1 MSAFFSEISYKGTAE
16 WKEEIVIRDWSKTT
30 NSLVALAAFPDGSP
44 AVLTRDR
51 DPREVFADWLV
62 NPSNPWF
69 TKNIANRVWSW
80 LMGQG
85 IIEPVDDIRPD
96 NPPSDPELLALLE
109 AQLIKSHYNLKE
121 LYRLI
126 LNSKAYQLSPVPGSD
141 NPAAAAHF
149 AFHPVR
155 RMEAEVLIDALDQL
169 TGTSENYSSAIPEP
183 YTFVP
188 ENVRSIALPDG
199 SIGSAFLDMFGRPPR
214 DTGLESERNNRAA
227 ADQRLHL
234 LNSSH
239 IQLKLEQ
246 SPLLRYYGQASKTP
260 GDTVLGLYLSILSRY
275 PTPAELKI
283 VEGEL
288 QAAGGKRQAMTD
300 LAWALVNSSEFLYR
314 H

>member
-1 MSAFFSEISYKGTAE
+1 
-16 WKEEIVIRDWSKTT
+16 
-30 NSLVALAAFPDGSP
+30 
-44 AVLTRDR
+44 
-51 DPREVFADWLV
+51 
-62 NPSNPWF
+62 
-69 TKNIANRVWSW
+69 
-80 LMGQG
+80 
-85 IIEPVDDIRPD
+85 
-96 NPPSDPELLALLE
+96 
-109 AQLIKSHYNLKE
+109 
-121 LYRLI
+121 
-126 LNSKAYQLSPVPGSD
+126 
-141 NPAAAAHF
+141 
-149 AFHPVR
+149 
-155 RMEAEVLIDALDQL
+155 
-169 TGTSENYSSAIPEP
+169 
-183 YTFVP
+183 
-188 ENVRSIALPDG
+188 
-199 SIGSAFLDMFGRPPR
+199 MFGRPPR

-246 SPLLRYYGQASKTP
+246 SPLLRYYGQANKTP